1 MTSALTGKLE
11 QLKSGA
17 LGIFPP
23 PIYSGRHLK
32 MVPKESGVSESETKE
47 MVSKMRSFDKDE
59 NGVLGEQEF
68 RSLISS
74 TRKTEENAM
83 AATFR
88 SYDRNGDGKVSGTQ
102 FHSH

>member
-1 MTSALTGKLE
+1 
-11 QLKSGA
+11 
-17 LGIFPP
+17 
-23 PIYSGRHLK
+23 

-102 FHSH
+102 FHSYMY